1 MRERGANNDEI
12 LMTNDEAMNQM
23 TDDEITAA
31 SNVIRVSSLVRH
43 SSFVICHSYNV
54 YQRSTPEPNLVRT
67 VVFTCDRGRDGDHAP
82 PFQKH
87 ALQADEGDDGI
98 PGGKM
103 GPAVA

>member
-1 MRERGANNDEI
+1 
-12 LMTNDEAMNQM
+12 MTKLEGQSFG
-23 TDDEITAA
+23 TTRLIQ
-31 SNVIRVSSLVRH
+31 LFL
-43 SSFVICHSYNV
+43 SFVIRHSYNG
-54 YQRSTPEPNLVRT
+54 YQRSTSKIDLVRT

-87 ALQADEGDDGI
+87 ALPADEGDDGI

>member
-1 MRERGANNDEI
+1 
-12 LMTNDEAMNQM
+12 MTKLEGQSFG
-23 TDDEITAA
+23 TTRLIQ
-31 SNVIRVSSLVRH
+31 LFP
-43 SSFVICHSYNV
+43 SFVIRHSYNG
-54 YQRSTPEPNLVRT
+54 YQRSPSKIDLVRT

-87 ALQADEGDDGI
+87 ALQADKGDDGI